1 MNGRIGDRQ
10 QMPSLNWPPGGGWW
24 TFFKKKVFFCFFF
37 FFLIKLFPSV
47 LLQELLKLGEYSS
60 EVHFILQ
67 RSLQSTP
74 NNNNNFPH
82 KWTQGASPSSQLNSQ
97 ALSPTSHYANFP
109 SKEYSEKHIANYPKE
124 NLVHKDVPIYSNKEL
139 RKSLFPDSSL
149 DSSNL
154 SSPLSSINSHASLR
168 SGSDKSSRPSS
179 YHQDGKMMFP
189 QALHNSSQV
198 RIVIF
203 YRKFCVNW
211 RLHSKVL
218 CEL

>member
-1 MNGRIGDRQ
+1 M
-10 QMPSLNWPPGGGWW
+10 
-24 TFFKKKVFFCFFF
+24 F

-109 SKEYSEKHIANYPKE
+109 SKEYSEKHIASYPKE

-179 YHQDGKMMFP
+179 YHQDVKMMFP

-203 YRKFCVNW
+203 YRKFCVKW

>member
-1 MNGRIGDRQ
+1 MEYQATVSRCHLSTDHRRVDGHFLKER
-10 QMPSLNWPPGGGWW
+10 
-24 TFFKKKVFFCFFF
+24 FFF
-37 FFLIKLFPSV
+37 VNYFLIKLFPSV
-47 LLQELLKLGEYSS
+47 LFQELLKLGEYSS

-74 NNNNNFPH
+74 TNNNNNNFPH

-203 YRKFCVNW
+203 YHKF
-211 RLHSKVL
+211 L
-218 CEL
+218 CELKASLNSSV